1 MGFKFLKFLK
11 GDGHLD
17 DFMKMPCTALCTYK
31 DFLKLV
37 LRYFYLVNWE
47 DILDEISSSNIVQR
61 YNVAFAKKLNK
72 DIAKIAKEKDSEV
85 DI

>member
-11 GDGHLD
+11 GDGRLD
-17 DFMKMPCTALCTYK
+17 DLMKMPCTALCTHK
-31 DFLKLV
+31 DFFKLV
-37 LRYFYLVNWE
+37 LRDFYLVNWE

>member
-11 GDGHLD
+11 GDGRLD
-17 DFMKMPCTALCTYK
+17 DVMKMPCTALCTHK

>member
-11 GDGHLD
+11 GDGRLD
-17 DFMKMPCTALCTYK
+17 DVMKMPCTALGTHK